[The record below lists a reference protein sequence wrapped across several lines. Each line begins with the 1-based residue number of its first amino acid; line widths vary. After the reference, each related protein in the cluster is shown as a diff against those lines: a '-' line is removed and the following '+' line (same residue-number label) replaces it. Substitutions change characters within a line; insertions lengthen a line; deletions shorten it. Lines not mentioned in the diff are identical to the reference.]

1 MYGDPG
7 IAGKVDYISMMDNR
21 FPEKSNQ
28 QAWETMGTMSGSWG
42 YHKKDYDWFSTKNL
56 ISKLTNN
63 AARNGNFNLNVGA
76 KPDGTFPA
84 ASIRRLREIGAWMYV
99 NGEGIY
105 ETKPNPF
112 DRHPACGDITMKDL
126 GDGTTKV
133 YCFVDKWPEDGNLT
147 VHTFIQPEKAYVLE
161 SHQEL
166 EFINWRGLTI
176 KLPHEPADKNVT
188 TIVLEVDNSRFK
200 F

>member
-1 MYGDPG
+1 
-7 IAGKVDYISMMDNR
+7 
-21 FPEKSNQ
+21 
-28 QAWETMGTMSGSWG
+28 
-42 YHKKDYDWFSTKNL
+42 
-56 ISKLTNN
+56 
-63 AARNGNFNLNVGA
+63 
-76 KPDGTFPA
+76 
-84 ASIRRLREIGAWMYV
+84 MYV

-105 ETKPNPF
+105 GTKPNPF
-112 DRHPACGDITMKDL
+112 DRHPGWGDITMKDQ

-133 YCFVDKWPEDGNLT
+133 YCFVDKWPEDGRLN

-161 SHQEL
+161 SGQEL